1 MKKLSIN
8 LFFIVC
14 GLSVSAQVITREDS
28 LNAGLVRSTNP
39 TVISGYGEASLKY
52 NTHFQTANI
61 NLDRVVVFLGHRFS
75 KKISLFTETEIEN
88 AKVTGS
94 NHGEISLEQAF
105 LKFNANKDLYV
116 VAGLFLPRIGIINE
130 NHLPTTFNSVARP
143 QLETQL
149 IPSTWREL
157 GVGIYYSVPRI
168 PGLNLSACVVNGL
181 SAQNMGGGKGIVD
194 ARFEGSNA
202 TASNLAINAALL
214 YYYKH
219 FRFQVSGYYGG
230 SVGLSPRSSDSLKLN
245 SGAFGTPVG
254 LFEANV
260 QYLTKGFY
268 AKALGCLV
276 TIPDAQYIN
285 RAYAN
290 NTPSTMNGFYVEAGY
305 NLLHKTKYEDKRLN
319 VFGRYESFDLNA
331 TVPSVTS
338 AGAGVRNDAWKKS
351 YVTGGVSFQP
361 IQGVLIKADVQVL
374 TTGNYNQTLIINPNP
389 SAAPYVPQQTFVE
402 LGVAYSF

>member
-1 MKKLSIN
+1 MKKLYIN
-8 LFFIVC
+8 LLFIVC

-28 LNAGLVRSTNP
+28 LNAGLVRSNNP
-39 TVISGYGEASLKY
+39 TVISGYGEASYKF
-52 NTHFQTANI
+52 NTHYQTGIA

-75 KKISLFTETEIEN
+75 KKISFFSETEIEN
-88 AKVTGS
+88 AKVTSKGGD
-94 NHGEISLEQAF
+94 GEISLEQAF

-157 GVGIYYSVPRI
+157 GVGIYYNVPRI

-181 SAQNMGGGKGIVD
+181 SAQSMGGGQGIVN
-194 ARFEGSNA
+194 AKFEGSNA
-202 TASNLAINAALL
+202 TGSNIAVNAAVL
-214 YYYKH
+214 YYYKK

-254 LFEANV
+254 LFEANA
-260 QYLTKGFY
+260 QYLSKGFY
-268 AKALGCLV
+268 VKALGCLV

-290 NTPSTMNGFYVEAGY
+290 NTASTMSGFYVEAGFNVLY
-305 NLLHKTKYEDKRLN
+305 KTKYEGKKLN
-319 VFGRYESFDLNA
+319 VFGRYESFDLN
-331 TVPSVTS
+331 TSVPTN
-338 AGAGVRNDAWKKS
+338 GIRNDAWRKQ
-351 YVTGGVSFQP
+351 YIAGGVSFQP

-402 LGVAYSF
+402 LGIAYSF

>member
-1 MKKLSIN
+1 MKQIYLN
-8 LFFIVC
+8 LLFLVC
-14 GLSVSAQVITREDS
+14 GLSLSAQVITREDS
-28 LNAGLVRSTNP
+28 LNAGLVRSNNA
-39 TVISGYGEASLKY
+39 TVISGYGEASFKY
-52 NTHFQTANI
+52 NTHYQTANV

-88 AKVTGS
+88 AKVTGN

-105 LKFNANKDLYV
+105 LKFNANKDLYF

-157 GVGIYYSVPRI
+157 GVGVYYNAPRI

-181 SAQNMGGGKGIVD
+181 SAQGMGSGQGIVN

-202 TASNLAINAALL
+202 TASNLAINAAVL

-230 SVGLSPRSSDSLKLN
+230 TVGLSPRSADSLKLN

-268 AKALGCLV
+268 AKVLGCIV
-276 TIPDAQYIN
+276 TLPDAQYVN

-290 NTPSTMNGFYVEAGY
+290 NTPSSMNGFYVEAGY
-305 NLLHKTKYEDKRLN
+305 NTLNKTKFENKKLN

-331 TVPSVTS
+331 STPTN
-338 AGAGVRNDAWKKS
+338 GIRNDAWKKS
-351 YVTGGVSFQP
+351 YVTGGISFQP
-361 IQGVLIKADVQVL
+361 ITGVLIKADVQFL
-374 TTGNYNQTLIINPNP
+374 TTGNYNSTLIINPNP
-389 SAAPYVPQQTFVE
+389 TAAPYVPQQTFVE
-402 LGVAYSF
+402 LGIAYSF

>member
-1 MKKLSIN
+1 MKQIYLN
-8 LFFIVC
+8 LFLLCC

-28 LNAGLVRSTNP
+28 LNAGLVRSNNP
-39 TVISGYGEASLKY
+39 TVISGYGEASYKY
-52 NTHFQTANI
+52 NTHYQTGVA

-88 AKVTGS
+88 AKVSGS
-94 NHGEISLEQAF
+94 SHGEISLEQAF
-105 LKFNANKDLYV
+105 IKFNANKDLYV

-157 GVGIYYSVPRI
+157 GIGIYYSVPRI
-168 PGLNLSACVVNGL
+168 PGLNLSACLINGL
-181 SAQNMGGGKGIVD
+181 SAQGMGGGQGIVN

-202 TASNLAINAALL
+202 SASNLAVNAAVL

-230 SVGLSPRSSDSLKLN
+230 SVGLAPRSADSLKLN

-254 LFEANV
+254 VFEANA

-268 AKALGCLV
+268 AKALACIV

-290 NTPSTMNGFYVEAGY
+290 NTPSSMNGFYVEAGY
-305 NLLHKTKYEDKRLN
+305 NILHKTKFENKKLN

-331 TVPSVTS
+331 AVPVN
-338 AGAGVRNDAWKKS
+338 GIRNDAWRKS

-361 IQGVLIKADVQVL
+361 VQGVLVKADVQVL

-389 SAAPYVPQQTFVE
+389 SAAPYVTQQTFVE
-402 LGVAYSF
+402 LGIAYSF